1 MGMQAG
7 FTSCVTTKAT
17 LSMNLC
23 LGVLTDT
30 WSCHLLGSSA
40 HIAEQIY
47 PRGFQQKQR
56 FAVSLLRIK
65 QATPTNPE
73 DTQSLLKTKR
83 NLSRRAIGGPRSLCD
98 LREDALLCKPFPEF
112 LIMRVEISYS
122 SAFAKKTGNLSSTTS
137 HQTLKV
143 NSKCLQNCILYLV
156 NLKQTEY

>member
-1 MGMQAG
+1 M
-7 FTSCVTTKAT
+7 V
-17 LSMNLC
+17 LSPPWKFSTHRR
-23 LGVLTDT
+23 TDI
-30 WSCHLLGSSA
+30 SKG
-40 HIAEQIY
+40 IPAEAEICT
-47 PRGFQQKQR
+47 
-56 FAVSLLRIK
+56 VSLLRIK